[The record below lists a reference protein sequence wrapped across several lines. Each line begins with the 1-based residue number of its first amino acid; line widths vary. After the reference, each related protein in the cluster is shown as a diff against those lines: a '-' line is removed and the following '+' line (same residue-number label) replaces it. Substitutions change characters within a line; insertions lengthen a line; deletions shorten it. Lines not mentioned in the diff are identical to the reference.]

1 MLNRTDIEYL
11 KKVNAIR
18 KKMGIALDSEE
29 FNQQSFLSA
38 IAGIKSTLSRKKA
51 S

>member
-11 KKVNAIR
+11 KQVNAIR
-18 KKMGIALDSEE
+18 KKLGIALDSKE
-29 FNQQSFLSA
+29 FNQHSFLSA
-38 IAGIKSTLSRKKA
+38 MAEVRSNLSKRKA